1 MERILKRKHDRH
13 RGDLYKIR
21 WKGYG
26 AKSDTWEPRANI
38 NESLVRAFNAEDEE
52 DEEDAHRSP
61 AGHPLPSCAH
71 ASPQYA
77 PPPPPPPP
85 QQQQQQ
91 QSQNNLEAQ
100 SRSGAPLKP
109 KKQPSGV
116 GVVVVGGGID
126 HRGGGPAE
134 P

>member
-38 NESLVRAFNAEDEE
+38 NERLVRAFNAEDEE
-52 DEEDAHRSP
+52 EAHRSP

-77 PPPPPPPP
+77 RPPPPPPPPP
-85 QQQQQQ
+85 QQQRQQQ
-91 QSQNNLEAQ
+91 QQQ
-100 SRSGAPLKP
+100 QQHHHRQCG
-109 KKQPSGV
+109 KQG
-116 GVVVVGGGID
+116 
-126 HRGGGPAE
+126 RFKQCRK
-134 P
+134 